1 MSHLAMVLAAT
12 LTLAAVPAS
21 AQQSRDVTY
30 SAKDIVS
37 INTRLRFT
45 TVIVL
50 PDAEEVLDVICGDK
64 EFWTVAVA
72 RNLAYVKPSK
82 AAATTNLNLVTASGT
97 IYSFLLAEGA
107 PQPDLKVYVTAE
119 PASSATATTATPQ
132 RIFSAAQMAE
142 QLRIADEARRHAVDA
157 REAAARAVED
167 ASAARLD
174 ATRAIADATA
184 TFKSAYPLSLSF
196 PYRFDARLKPFFV
209 TAIFHDGTF
218 TYIRADATELPAL
231 YELKDGAPNL
241 ISFQVENGVYVV
253 PKVLD
258 EGYLAIGKKK
268 LAFAQV
274 K

>member
-1 MSHLAMVLAAT
+1 MNLPALLLLAVLPAS
-12 LTLAAVPAS
+12 LAS

-119 PASSATATTATPQ
+119 LASNATATAAPQ

-142 QLRIADEARRHAVDA
+142 QLRIADEARRQAVDA

-184 TFKSAYPLSLSF
+184 TLKSAYPLSLSF
-196 PYRFDARLKPFFV
+196 PYRFDARLKPFCV
-209 TAIFHDGTF
+209 TAIFHDGTS
-218 TYIRADATELPAL
+218 TYIRTDATELPAL

>member
-1 MSHLAMVLAAT
+1 MSHLALVLAAT
-12 LTLAAVPAS
+12 LTVAAAPAF

-30 SAKDIVS
+30 SPKDIVS

-107 PQPDLKVYVTAE
+107 QQPDLKVYVTAE
-119 PASSATATTATPQ
+119 PASNATATTTPQ

-142 QLRIADEARRHAVDA
+142 QLRIADEARRQAVDA

-184 TFKSAYPLSLSF
+184 TFKSTYPLSLSF
-196 PYRFDARLKPFFV
+196 PYRFDARLKPFLV
-209 TAIFHDGTF
+209 TAIFHDDNF

-268 LAFAQV
+268 LTFAQA